1 MLADVDYLDTWKAM
15 EEFVDEGKV
24 RSLGLSNFNIQQI
37 ERVLSSSRI
46 KPANLQVK
54 LAKFLC
60 LLL

>member
-1 MLADVDYLDTWKAM
+1 M

-37 ERVLSSSRI
+37 ERVLSGSRI

-60 LLL
+60 LLLRASKIF